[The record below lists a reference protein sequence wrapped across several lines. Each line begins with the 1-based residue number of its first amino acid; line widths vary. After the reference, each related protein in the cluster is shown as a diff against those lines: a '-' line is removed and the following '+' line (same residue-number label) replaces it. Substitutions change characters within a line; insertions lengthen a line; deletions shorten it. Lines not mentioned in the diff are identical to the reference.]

1 MTETE
6 TNQNSGADTRQAEVA
21 TDVVRD
27 ILAGAGLA
35 ADVQFSQEDEDINID
50 VTGDDLGFAIGR
62 RAQTLD
68 AIQLIAYL
76 ISAKAVDPDERRRV
90 SVDIDEYRAAR
101 EEELFDLA
109 DRAVRD
115 ALASGQP
122 VELKPMTSNERR
134 SVHHYLLDNGD
145 VDTHSVGEDPDRR
158 IVVSPAGA
166 KSPRPLHVL
175 RIPPGRRTNSIVSP
189 GGAWAWRSPGPRS
202 GRSARL
208 ATSTSRTAFPA
219 WRSTSFAT
227 RKASLTSARE
237 LDFPVWFWV

>member
-1 MTETE
+1 MTDTE
-6 TNQNSGADTRQAEVA
+6 PTQTSSEETRQAEVA
-21 TDVVRD
+21 ASIVRD
-27 ILAGAGLA
+27 ILAGAGLEA
-35 ADVQFSQEDEDINID
+35 QVSYSQEEEDINID

-76 ISAKAVDPDERRRV
+76 VSAKAVDPDDRRRV

-115 ALASGQP
+115 ALSTSQA

-158 IVVSPAGA
+158 IVVTPAGA
-166 KSPRPLHVL
+166 
-175 RIPPGRRTNSIVSP
+175 
-189 GGAWAWRSPGPRS
+189 
-202 GRSARL
+202 
-208 ATSTSRTAFPA
+208 
-219 WRSTSFAT
+219 
-227 RKASLTSARE
+227 
-237 LDFPVWFWV
+237 

>member
-1 MTETE
+1 MSDTETTKE
-6 TNQNSGADTRQAEVA
+6 LSSDDVRQAEVA
-21 TDVVRD
+21 VGIVRD

-35 ADVQFSQEDEDINID
+35 AECSYSQEDEDINID

-76 ISAKAVDPDERRRV
+76 VSAKAVDPDERRRV

-115 ALASGQP
+115 AISSGQA

-158 IVVSPAGA
+158 IVVTPAGA
-166 KSPRPLHVL
+166 
-175 RIPPGRRTNSIVSP
+175 
-189 GGAWAWRSPGPRS
+189 
-202 GRSARL
+202 
-208 ATSTSRTAFPA
+208 
-219 WRSTSFAT
+219 
-227 RKASLTSARE
+227 
-237 LDFPVWFWV
+237 

>member
-1 MTETE
+1 MTIEETE
-6 TNQNSGADTRQAEVA
+6 RNISPDDTRQAEVA
-21 TDVVRD
+21 TDIVSD
-27 ILAGAGLA
+27 ILAGAGLEA
-35 ADVQFSQEDEDINID
+35 EVEYSQEGEDILID
-50 VTGDDLGFAIGR
+50 VSGDDLGFAIGR

-76 ISAKAVDPDERRRV
+76 VSAKAVDPDERRRV

-115 ALASGQP
+115 AISSGQP

-158 IVVSPAGA
+158 IVVTPAG
-166 KSPRPLHVL
+166 S
-175 RIPPGRRTNSIVSP
+175 
-189 GGAWAWRSPGPRS
+189 
-202 GRSARL
+202 
-208 ATSTSRTAFPA
+208 
-219 WRSTSFAT
+219 
-227 RKASLTSARE
+227 
-237 LDFPVWFWV
+237 

>member
-1 MTETE
+1 MTDTETTQTSSE
-6 TNQNSGADTRQAEVA
+6 ETRQAEVA
-21 TDVVRD
+21 AGIVRD
-27 ILAGAGLA
+27 ILAGAGLEA
-35 ADVQFSQEDEDINID
+35 QVSYSQEEEDINID

-76 ISAKAVDPDERRRV
+76 VSAKAVDPDDRRRV

-115 ALASGQP
+115 ALSTSQA

-158 IVVSPAGA
+158 IVVTPAGQ
-166 KSPRPLHVL
+166 
-175 RIPPGRRTNSIVSP
+175 
-189 GGAWAWRSPGPRS
+189 
-202 GRSARL
+202 
-208 ATSTSRTAFPA
+208 
-219 WRSTSFAT
+219 
-227 RKASLTSARE
+227 
-237 LDFPVWFWV
+237 

>member
-1 MTETE
+1 MTDTET
-6 TNQNSGADTRQAEVA
+6 TNEAPGTDTRQAEVA
-21 TDVVRD
+21 ASIVRD
-27 ILAGAGLA
+27 ILAGAGLEA
-35 ADVQFSQEDEDINID
+35 QVAFSQEEEDINID

-76 ISAKAVDPDERRRV
+76 VSAKAVDPDDRRRV

-115 ALASGQP
+115 ALASGQA

-134 SVHHYLLDNGD
+134 SVHHYLIDNGD

-158 IVVSPAGA
+158 IVVTPAG
-166 KSPRPLHVL
+166 S
-175 RIPPGRRTNSIVSP
+175 
-189 GGAWAWRSPGPRS
+189 
-202 GRSARL
+202 
-208 ATSTSRTAFPA
+208 
-219 WRSTSFAT
+219 
-227 RKASLTSARE
+227 
-237 LDFPVWFWV
+237 

>member
-1 MTETE
+1 MSEET
-6 TNQNSGADTRQAEVA
+6 TDTIKSADDTRQAEVA
-21 TDVVRD
+21 AGVVRD

-35 ADVQFSQEDEDINID
+35 AEVQYSQESDDIMID
-50 VTGDDLGFAIGR
+50 VSGDDLGFAIGR

-76 ISAKAVDPDERRRV
+76 VSAKSVDPDDRRRV

-101 EEELFDLA
+101 EEELFDMA

-115 ALASGQP
+115 ALASGQS

-134 SVHHYLLDNGD
+134 SIHHYLLDNGD

-166 KSPRPLHVL
+166 
-175 RIPPGRRTNSIVSP
+175 
-189 GGAWAWRSPGPRS
+189 
-202 GRSARL
+202 
-208 ATSTSRTAFPA
+208 
-219 WRSTSFAT
+219 
-227 RKASLTSARE
+227 
-237 LDFPVWFWV
+237 

>member
-1 MTETE
+1 MSDAENAGTL
-6 TNQNSGADTRQAEVA
+6 SPDDTRQAEVA
-21 TDVVRD
+21 TGVVRD

-35 ADVQFSQEDEDINID
+35 AEVSFNQEDDDISID

-76 ISAKAVDPDERRRV
+76 VSSKAVDPDERRRV

-158 IVVSPAGA
+158 IVVTPAGA
-166 KSPRPLHVL
+166 
-175 RIPPGRRTNSIVSP
+175 
-189 GGAWAWRSPGPRS
+189 
-202 GRSARL
+202 
-208 ATSTSRTAFPA
+208 
-219 WRSTSFAT
+219 
-227 RKASLTSARE
+227 
-237 LDFPVWFWV
+237 

>member
-1 MTETE
+1 MTDTDTTTETSS
-6 TNQNSGADTRQAEVA
+6 NDTRQAEVA
-21 TDVVRD
+21 ASIVSD
-27 ILAGAGLA
+27 ILAGAGLEA
-35 ADVQFSQEDEDINID
+35 QVAFSQEEEDINID

-76 ISAKAVDPDERRRV
+76 VSAKAVDPDDRRRV

-115 ALASGQP
+115 ALATSQA

-158 IVVSPAGA
+158 IVVTPAG
-166 KSPRPLHVL
+166 S
-175 RIPPGRRTNSIVSP
+175 
-189 GGAWAWRSPGPRS
+189 
-202 GRSARL
+202 
-208 ATSTSRTAFPA
+208 
-219 WRSTSFAT
+219 
-227 RKASLTSARE
+227 
-237 LDFPVWFWV
+237 

>member
-6 TNQNSGADTRQAEVA
+6 TSTLSSDDVRQAEVA
-21 TDVVRD
+21 TGIVRD

-35 ADVQFSQEDEDINID
+35 AEVSYSQEGEDISID

-76 ISAKAVDPDERRRV
+76 VSSKAVDQDERRRV

-115 ALASGQP
+115 SLASGQS
-122 VELKPMTSNERR
+122 VELKPMT
-134 SVHHYLLDNGD
+134 
-145 VDTHSVGEDPDRR
+145 
-158 IVVSPAGA
+158 
-166 KSPRPLHVL
+166 
-175 RIPPGRRTNSIVSP
+175 
-189 GGAWAWRSPGPRS
+189 WRSRFCPS
-202 GRSARL
+202 
-208 ATSTSRTAFPA
+208 
-219 WRSTSFAT
+219 
-227 RKASLTSARE
+227 
-237 LDFPVWFWV
+237 

>member
-1 MTETE
+1 MTETIK
-6 TNQNSGADTRQAEVA
+6 SADDTRQAEVA
-21 TDVVRD
+21 AGVVRD

-35 ADVQFSQEDEDINID
+35 AEVQYSQESDDIMID
-50 VTGDDLGFAIGR
+50 VSGDDLGFAIGR

-76 ISAKAVDPDERRRV
+76 VSAKSVDPDDRRRV

-101 EEELFDLA
+101 EEELFDMA

-115 ALASGQP
+115 ALASGQS

-134 SVHHYLLDNGD
+134 SIHHYLLDNGD

-166 KSPRPLHVL
+166 
-175 RIPPGRRTNSIVSP
+175 
-189 GGAWAWRSPGPRS
+189 
-202 GRSARL
+202 
-208 ATSTSRTAFPA
+208 
-219 WRSTSFAT
+219 
-227 RKASLTSARE
+227 
-237 LDFPVWFWV
+237 

>member
-1 MTETE
+1 MNDTDS
-6 TNQNSGADTRQAEVA
+6 TNTLSSEDTRQADVA
-21 TDVVRD
+21 AGVVRD

-35 ADVQFSQEDEDINID
+35 AEVSYNQEDEDINID

-76 ISAKAVDPDERRRV
+76 VSSKAVDPDERRRV
-90 SVDIDEYRAAR
+90 AVDIDEYRAAR

-115 ALASGQP
+115 ALFSGQS

-145 VDTHSVGEDPDRR
+145 VETHSVGEEPDRR
-158 IVVSPAGA
+158 IVVTPAGA
-166 KSPRPLHVL
+166 
-175 RIPPGRRTNSIVSP
+175 
-189 GGAWAWRSPGPRS
+189 
-202 GRSARL
+202 
-208 ATSTSRTAFPA
+208 
-219 WRSTSFAT
+219 
-227 RKASLTSARE
+227 
-237 LDFPVWFWV
+237 

>member
-6 TNQNSGADTRQAEVA
+6 TNQISKDDTRQAEVA
-21 TDVVRD
+21 TGIVRD
-27 ILAGAGLA
+27 ILAGAGLSA
-35 ADVQFSQEDEDINID
+35 EVEFSQEDDDINID

-115 ALASGQP
+115 ALGSGQP

-166 KSPRPLHVL
+166 
-175 RIPPGRRTNSIVSP
+175 
-189 GGAWAWRSPGPRS
+189 
-202 GRSARL
+202 
-208 ATSTSRTAFPA
+208 
-219 WRSTSFAT
+219 
-227 RKASLTSARE
+227 
-237 LDFPVWFWV
+237 

>member
-1 MTETE
+1 MSDTETTDQTSSDE
-6 TNQNSGADTRQAEVA
+6 TRQAEVA
-21 TDVVRD
+21 LGVVRD
-27 ILAGAGLA
+27 ILSGAGLDA
-35 ADVQFSQEDEDINID
+35 QVSYSQEEEDINID

-76 ISAKAVDPDERRRV
+76 VSAKAVDPDERRRV

-115 ALASGQP
+115 AISSGQA

-134 SVHHYLLDNGD
+134 SVHHYLIDNGD

-158 IVVSPAGA
+158 IVVTPAGA
-166 KSPRPLHVL
+166 
-175 RIPPGRRTNSIVSP
+175 
-189 GGAWAWRSPGPRS
+189 
-202 GRSARL
+202 
-208 ATSTSRTAFPA
+208 
-219 WRSTSFAT
+219 
-227 RKASLTSARE
+227 
-237 LDFPVWFWV
+237 

>member
-1 MTETE
+1 MTEE
-6 TNQNSGADTRQAEVA
+6 TPETTTSSDDIRQAEVA
-21 TDVVRD
+21 AGIVRD

-35 ADVQFSQEDEDINID
+35 ADVQYSQEEEDIMID
-50 VTGDDLGFAIGR
+50 VSGDDLGFAIGR

-76 ISAKAVDPDERRRV
+76 VSAKAVDPDDRRRV

-101 EEELFDLA
+101 EEELFDMA

-115 ALASGQP
+115 AIASGQS

-134 SVHHYLLDNGD
+134 SIHHYLLDNGD

-166 KSPRPLHVL
+166 
-175 RIPPGRRTNSIVSP
+175 
-189 GGAWAWRSPGPRS
+189 
-202 GRSARL
+202 
-208 ATSTSRTAFPA
+208 
-219 WRSTSFAT
+219 
-227 RKASLTSARE
+227 
-237 LDFPVWFWV
+237 

>member
-1 MTETE
+1 MTDTETTNE
-6 TNQNSGADTRQAEVA
+6 TSGTDTRQAEVA
-21 TDVVRD
+21 ASIVRD
-27 ILAGAGLA
+27 ILSGAGLA
-35 ADVQFSQEDEDINID
+35 ASVSYSQEEEDINID

-76 ISAKAVDPDERRRV
+76 VSAKAVDPDERRRV

-115 ALASGQP
+115 ALATSQA

-158 IVVSPAGA
+158 IVVTPAG
-166 KSPRPLHVL
+166 S
-175 RIPPGRRTNSIVSP
+175 
-189 GGAWAWRSPGPRS
+189 
-202 GRSARL
+202 
-208 ATSTSRTAFPA
+208 
-219 WRSTSFAT
+219 
-227 RKASLTSARE
+227 
-237 LDFPVWFWV
+237 

>member
-1 MTETE
+1 MTDTET
-6 TNQNSGADTRQAEVA
+6 TNEAASTDTRQAEVA
-21 TDVVRD
+21 AGIVRD
-27 ILAGAGLA
+27 ILSGAGLEA
-35 ADVQFSQEDEDINID
+35 EVSFSQEEEDINID

-76 ISAKAVDPDERRRV
+76 VSAKAVDPDDRRRV

-115 ALASGQP
+115 ALASGQA

-158 IVVSPAGA
+158 IVVTPAG
-166 KSPRPLHVL
+166 S
-175 RIPPGRRTNSIVSP
+175 
-189 GGAWAWRSPGPRS
+189 
-202 GRSARL
+202 
-208 ATSTSRTAFPA
+208 
-219 WRSTSFAT
+219 
-227 RKASLTSARE
+227 
-237 LDFPVWFWV
+237 

>member
-1 MTETE
+1 MTDTE
-6 TNQNSGADTRQAEVA
+6 ATHTPNEETRQAEVA
-21 TDVVRD
+21 TSIVRD
-27 ILAGAGLA
+27 ILAGAGLEA
-35 ADVQFSQEDEDINID
+35 SVSYSQEEEDINID

-76 ISAKAVDPDERRRV
+76 VSAKAVDPDDRRRV

-115 ALASGQP
+115 ALSTSQA

-145 VDTHSVGEDPDRR
+145 VDTHSIGEDPDRR
-158 IVVSPAGA
+158 IVVTPAGA
-166 KSPRPLHVL
+166 
-175 RIPPGRRTNSIVSP
+175 
-189 GGAWAWRSPGPRS
+189 
-202 GRSARL
+202 
-208 ATSTSRTAFPA
+208 
-219 WRSTSFAT
+219 
-227 RKASLTSARE
+227 
-237 LDFPVWFWV
+237 

>member
-109 DRAVRD
+109 DRAARD

-166 KSPRPLHVL
+166 
-175 RIPPGRRTNSIVSP
+175 
-189 GGAWAWRSPGPRS
+189 
-202 GRSARL
+202 
-208 ATSTSRTAFPA
+208 
-219 WRSTSFAT
+219 
-227 RKASLTSARE
+227 
-237 LDFPVWFWV
+237 

>member
-1 MTETE
+1 MTTEETE
-6 TNQNSGADTRQAEVA
+6 RNISPDDTRQAEVA
-21 TDVVRD
+21 TDIVSD
-27 ILAGAGLA
+27 ILAGAGLEA
-35 ADVQFSQEDEDINID
+35 EVEYSQEGEDILID
-50 VTGDDLGFAIGR
+50 VSGDDLGFAIGR

-76 ISAKAVDPDERRRV
+76 VSAKAVDPDERRRV

-115 ALASGQP
+115 AISSGQP

-158 IVVSPAGA
+158 IVVTPAG
-166 KSPRPLHVL
+166 S
-175 RIPPGRRTNSIVSP
+175 
-189 GGAWAWRSPGPRS
+189 
-202 GRSARL
+202 
-208 ATSTSRTAFPA
+208 
-219 WRSTSFAT
+219 
-227 RKASLTSARE
+227 
-237 LDFPVWFWV
+237 

>member
-1 MTETE
+1 MTEE
-6 TNQNSGADTRQAEVA
+6 TTPVELSPDDTRQAEVA
-21 TDVVRD
+21 ASIVRD

-35 ADVQFSQEDEDINID
+35 AEVQFSQEDEDIMID

-76 ISAKAVDPDERRRV
+76 VSAKAVDPDERRRV

-115 ALASGQP
+115 ALASGQS

-158 IVVSPAGA
+158 IVVTPAG
-166 KSPRPLHVL
+166 S
-175 RIPPGRRTNSIVSP
+175 
-189 GGAWAWRSPGPRS
+189 
-202 GRSARL
+202 
-208 ATSTSRTAFPA
+208 
-219 WRSTSFAT
+219 
-227 RKASLTSARE
+227 
-237 LDFPVWFWV
+237 